1 VSSSSP
7 AGCTGG
13 TPVTSQSCTYVPP
26 TPVCGSCH
34 AIPPSSG
41 QHDYHVNSQGYDCSR
56 CHGTG
61 YSSTA
66 VTAATHQNGVTNV
79 VSTLNFNAT
88 TKSCSP
94 GCHGTRTW

>member
-7 AGCTGG
+7 SGCTGG